1 MFESGFHE
9 IAAIV
14 AVSAGIGALAILLR
28 QPLIVAFIGS
38 GITVGP
44 TVLGWVSP
52 SSALDLLA
60 KIGISLLLFVVGLKL
75 DVKLVRNLGS
85 VALAAGIGQVV
96 FTVLFGFGIALALGY
111 QLVDSLYI
119 AIALTFSSTII
130 IVKLLSDKREIDSLH
145 GRISIGILIVQD
157 LLVVLTMVALSAFT
171 EAQGGESFAFDVVT
185 IALKGA
191 AFIFLTVIVT
201 KVVLPSVLRW
211 AARTQELLLVFAISW
226 ALGLAAMGDFL
237 GFSKEVGAFVAGMAL
252 ASTPFRE
259 AIAARLVSLRDFL
272 LLFFFINLGASLE
285 LTQLKADLGPALVFS
300 AFVLIGNPLI
310 VMAIMGVMGYRKRTG
325 FLTGL
330 TVAQVSEFSLLLA
343 QLGVS
348 LGHIG
353 GTALSLITLVALVTI
368 ALSTYLILYSVPIY
382 DRIGRYFSIF
392 ERRGKLREEETGDS
406 GIDADVIVVG
416 LGRFGNNIAA
426 EIRALGT
433 PVLGVDFDPEPVR
446 AWRSRG
452 LQARY
457 GDIEDPELL
466 RTLPLQTAKWV
477 VSTLPHPPLNK
488 FLVQVLRQ
496 NAYQGR
502 IAVTAHNEFDAAE
515 MRAAKPD
522 LILLPFIDAAREAAN
537 TLVKG
542 MKKRIV

>member
-14 AVSAGIGALAILLR
+14 AVSAGIGAVAILLR

-38 GITVGP
+38 GILVGP
-44 TVLGWVSP
+44 TVFGWVSP
-52 SSALDLLA
+52 SSALDLLS

-75 DVKLVRNLGS
+75 DVKLVRNMGS
-85 VALAAGIGQVV
+85 VATAAGVGQVL
-96 FTVLFGFGIALALGY
+96 FTVLFGFGIARALGY
-111 QLVDSLYI
+111 PLIESLYI

-157 LLVVLTMVALSAFT
+157 LLVVLLMIALSSFSEAERGTNFVRDISMIAF
-171 EAQGGESFAFDVVT
+171 
-185 IALKGA
+185 KGA

-237 GFSKEVGAFVAGMAL
+237 GFSKEVGAFVAGITL

-285 LTQLKADLGPALVFS
+285 LDQLKADLGPALVFS

-343 QLGVS
+343 QLGVA

-353 GTALSLITLVALVTI
+353 GSALSLITLVALVTI

-392 ERRGKLREEETGDS
+392 ERRGRLREEETGDS
-406 GIDADVIVVG
+406 GFDADVIVVG

-466 RTLPLQTAKWV
+466 RTLPLQSAKWV
-477 VSTLPHPPLNK
+477 VSTLPHPSLNK

-496 NAYQGR
+496 NAFNGR

-515 MRAAKPD
+515 MRDAKPD
-522 LILLPFIDAAREAAN
+522 LIFMPFIDAAREAAN